1 MRHSSYYITRYFPE
15 KHVQHYLARSGTQV
29 TTMKMIKAMIRPE
42 KFEDIKGALDAAGFG
57 AMTIF
62 DVEGRGVQKGI
73 KQQYRGAE
81 YIVDL
86 IPKRELEIVVAD
98 EVAEKVI
105 EIIRKAA
112 YTGKI
117 GDGLIFVLPVEDSIR
132 VRTGER
138 GTIGI

>member
-1 MRHSSYYITRYFPE
+1 
-15 KHVQHYLARSGTQV
+15 
-29 TTMKMIKAMIRPE
+29 MKMIKAMIRPE

-57 AMTIF
+57 SMTIF

-98 EVAEKVI
+98 DVAEKVI
-105 EIIRKAA
+105 GIIRNAA

-117 GDGLIFVLPVEDSIR
+117 GDGQIFVLPVEDLSGQDRRTGFKGDLKPVSGIGPGHDPIR
-132 VRTGER
+132 V
-138 GTIGI
+138 